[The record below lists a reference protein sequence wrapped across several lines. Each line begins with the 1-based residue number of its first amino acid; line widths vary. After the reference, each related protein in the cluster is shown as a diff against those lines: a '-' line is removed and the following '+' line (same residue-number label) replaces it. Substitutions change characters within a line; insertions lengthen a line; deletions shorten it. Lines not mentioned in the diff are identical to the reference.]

1 MRCEVRPVSGRREL
15 KKFILYPWRI
25 YRGPNGYSN
34 WAPPLIIDQKTL
46 FNPKKHP
53 FFQHAEEQNYSAFRD
68 GDIVGRIS
76 GIVDHQFIQNRG
88 EKTAYFGFYESID
101 DEEVAGELFHA
112 VEFWARERGIDAIF
126 VYETYVRSEKYGLD
140 WAEVS
145 LILEDNDKLVH
156 MLDKWGAERYRTYRV
171 FEKAL

>member
-1 MRCEVRPVSGRREL
+1 M
-15 KKFILYPWRI
+15 
-25 YRGPNGYSN
+25 
-34 WAPPLIIDQKTL
+34 
-46 FNPKKHP
+46 
-53 FFQHAEEQNYSAFRD
+53 
-68 GDIVGRIS
+68 
-76 GIVDHQFIQNRG
+76 
-88 EKTAYFGFYESID
+88 
-101 DEEVAGELFHA
+101 FHA

-145 LILEDNDKLVH
+145 LILEDNDKLVN